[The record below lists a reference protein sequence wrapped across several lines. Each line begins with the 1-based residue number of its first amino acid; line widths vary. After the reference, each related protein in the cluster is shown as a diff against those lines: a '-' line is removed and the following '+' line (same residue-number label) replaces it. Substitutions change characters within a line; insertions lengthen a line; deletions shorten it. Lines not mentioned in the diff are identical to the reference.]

1 MKKSNQ
7 KKHHNLVEL
16 DKLEGS
22 HYFKKMKTQQQR
34 KANNALDKVLRQKDF
49 SKALHDDEDFYYNY

>member
-1 MKKSNQ
+1 MKKSNP
-7 KKHHNLVEL
+7 KKHNLVDL

-49 SKALHDDEDFYYNY
+49 SRALNEDEDFYYNY